1 MSALIPETT
10 MQRLIKTPDGDFAAW
25 FSQSGLCRLDFPSVV
40 RSESDGPAFASGTSP
55 EFEAWLQL
63 TRTALFDA
71 LSGRN
76 PRQLPP
82 LDLSAGTEFQR
93 RVWLALLEIPAGQ
106 TRSYQ
111 EIADDLH
118 SPGAARAVGGGCG
131 ANPIP
136 ILVPCH
142 RVVAADRRL
151 GGFSGGLEWKI
162 RLLKREGTWP
172 LRRLKTEPELAL
184 A

>member
-1 MSALIPETT
+1 M

-25 FSQSGLCRLDFPSVV
+25 FSETGLCRLDFPSDTHAETDV
-40 RSESDGPAFASGTSP
+40 RTCASISAP
-55 EFEAWLQL
+55 EFNAWLQL
-63 TRTALFDA
+63 TRTALLDA

-111 EIADDLH
+111 EIADALH

-136 ILVPCH
+136 VLVPCH

-172 LRRLKTEPELAL
+172 LTRLNAEPEMAL
-184 A
+184 V